1 MFSHNLLYNIFT
13 NKYID
18 LLFFLLKNASKY
30 IIILVYEKTYILWLN
45 LEEDIMFEKVREI
58 IAEQLSVD
66 DIDSITPETNLL
78 EDLNADS
85 LDAVEIIMNIEEEFD
100 MKIPDE
106 DIDQVRTINDIISY
120 IEARA

>member
-1 MFSHNLLYNIFT
+1 
-13 NKYID
+13 
-18 LLFFLLKNASKY
+18 
-30 IIILVYEKTYILWLN
+30 
-45 LEEDIMFEKVREI
+45 MFEKVREI

-66 DIDSITPETNLL
+66 VIDSITPETNLL

>member
-1 MFSHNLLYNIFT
+1 M
-13 NKYID
+13 
-18 LLFFLLKNASKY
+18 KNASKY

-45 LEEDIMFEKVREI
+45 LEEDITFEKVREI